1 MNTISTQPIKIS
13 LFECDGV
20 NKNVLKKYFNT
31 DDVDNIIQGHQFK
44 KIYNSRQFCRIL
56 PKSGKNNGFQ
66 YKEGNNISP
75 YAPGVDTNE
84 LYNTEMKEINVLRI
98 MSGIAQFSQ
107 PPFHPDNNDIWNGLY
122 FIEESNISSNFAYE
136 PKYKDCDIYKVD
148 IMDDSIVCIED
159 GYFKTDKFILSNKTT
174 LKTASIWNDVEFC
187 KSIVHNSPNVLQL
200 IDKKFQTKEICE
212 EAVQNNGNSIL
223 FVRNDLLTEKLY
235 EMAVQNDGGSIRYI
249 NKSCHTEKLC
259 ELAVHENG
267 IALQQID
274 KDCQTYNICK
284 IAVKNKSSA
293 LSDVN
298 EKFLTEELHLIAVK
312 KCGIQ
317 LSNISE
323 QMQTLKVC
331 MEAVKTDPGA
341 IRYIK
346 SWAMYLKVRAKTM
359 F

>member
-1 MNTISTQPIKIS
+1 MNTSSTQPIKIS

-31 DDVDNIIQGHQFK
+31 DNVDNIMQGHQFK

-66 YKEGNNISP
+66 YKEGKNVSP
-75 YAPGVDTNE
+75 YTPGVNMTGLCE
-84 LYNTEMKEINVLRI
+84 IKEINVLRI
-98 MSGIAQFSQ
+98 MSGMAHFSQ
-107 PPFHPDNNDIWNGLY
+107 SPFHPDNNDIWNGLY

-159 GYFKTDKFILSNKTT
+159 GYFKTDKFTLSNKTT
-174 LKTASIWNDVEFC
+174 LKTSSIWSDVNFC
-187 KSIVHNSPNVLQL
+187 KSIVHNSPNVLQS

-249 NKSCHTEKLC
+249 NKSCLTEKLC
-259 ELAVHENG
+259 EMAVHENG
-267 IALQQID
+267 LSLQLID
-274 KDCQTYNICK
+274 EDYQTYNICK
-284 IAVKNKSSA
+284 LAVQNKSSA
-293 LSDVN
+293 LSHIN
-298 EKFLTEELHLIAVK
+298 EKFLTEELLLIVVK
-312 KCGIQ
+312 KSGIQ
-317 LSNISE
+317 LAYISE

-331 MEAVKTDPGA
+331 MEAVKTDPSA

-346 SWAMYLKVRAKTM
+346 SWSMYLKVRTKTM
-359 F
+359 FR